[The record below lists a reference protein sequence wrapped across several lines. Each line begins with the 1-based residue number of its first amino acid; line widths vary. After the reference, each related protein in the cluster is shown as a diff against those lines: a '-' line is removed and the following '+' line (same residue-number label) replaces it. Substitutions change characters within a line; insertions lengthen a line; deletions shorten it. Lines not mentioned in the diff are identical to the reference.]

1 MNATLDVRVLLH
13 GEAVDNL
20 RFTQPV
26 IRIGRERDAQG
37 AVNDIVLTSKG
48 VSRSHA
54 QILVGDDG
62 VTVID
67 RSRHGTFI
75 NGERLHGPRRLEA
88 RDVVEIDAYTIQC
101 ELAAGT
107 PVTAPAVTPVNRP
120 VTSPPLPD
128 TTAAELNL
136 VPLDDD
142 LPSFDLGD
150 LGDLRDSTPPRVETL
165 PVVAPRV
172 ADAPAVPRLPELPGP
187 ESLHA
192 APHAAP
198 VTIAAVAPAVAPTS
212 APETSPL
219 ALAYRE
225 LAAQHG
231 ASRWGQPP
239 ALAHGDLP
247 RATEAARRLLGSR
260 MQALPAGVPW
270 PERLARELCGL
281 GPLDDLLDDVS
292 VTALSVR
299 GTAAIDV
306 RRGDAREPA
315 AARFSCVE
323 AIHAMLERWTGQ
335 RLGERGQLEAGP
347 VEGTSVLA
355 LDRNL
360 APGGPIVHVTR
371 ARRPGHT
378 VEGSPAALAGLVGE
392 RMLPQAAAD
401 LLAECVRRGRTL
413 LLHGDASA
421 DLSTLTRALI
431 AARPTDRSAA
441 IVRRSGAWDPREL
454 FILAGERPGAL
465 AAARRLD
472 PDWLVVEEIE
482 ATDAG
487 ELCGGVRHP
496 GGGTIGTLR
505 ARSAEAALARLTALF
520 AAANG
525 WSDLQAARAVVT
537 TGFDVFVG
545 LRRASDGRSVVH
557 TISEARSGAR
567 AELAE
572 LFTWNADIAG
582 ILPTDVEIHLLR

>member
-54 QILVGDDG
+54 QILVGDGG

-67 RSRHGTFI
+67 RSRHGTFV
-75 NGERLHGPRRLEA
+75 NGERLNGPRRLEA

-101 ELAAGT
+101 AIEAST
-107 PVTAPAVTPVNRP
+107 PVTTTASAPQSDT
-120 VTSPPLPD
+120 TSP
-128 TTAAELNL
+128 ELDL
-136 VPLDDD
+136 VPLDDE
-142 LPSFDLGD
+142 LPSFGLGD
-150 LGDLRDSTPPRVETL
+150 LAQPDDSTPPPVEAL

-172 ADAPAVPRLPELPGP
+172 ADVPVAPPQLAEPGPLRVVPAV
-187 ESLHA
+187 
-192 APHAAP
+192 
-198 VTIAAVAPAVAPTS
+198 IAVAPPATTR
-212 APETSPL
+212 ETSPL
-219 ALAYRE
+219 AVAYRE

-239 ALAHGDLP
+239 ALGHNDLP
-247 RATEAARRLLGSR
+247 RATEAARRLLATR
-260 MQALPAGVPW
+260 TQALPAGVPW

-281 GPLDDLLDDVS
+281 GPLDDLLDDVN
-292 VTALSVR
+292 VTALSVC
-299 GTAAIDV
+299 GTAAIHV
-306 RRGDAREPA
+306 RRGGARELA

-335 RLGERGQLEAGP
+335 RLGERGRLEAAP
-347 VEGTSVLA
+347 VEGTTILA
-355 LDRNL
+355 LDRDF
-360 APGGPIVHVTR
+360 APGGPVVHVTR
-371 ARRPGHT
+371 MHRTHHPHQGGPG
-378 VEGSPAALAGLVGE
+378 LAELVGE
-392 RMLPQAAAD
+392 RVLPQAAAD
-401 LLAECVRRGRTL
+401 LLRECVRRGRTFL
-413 LLHGDASA
+413 VHGDAAA
-421 DLSTLTRALI
+421 DLSALTGALI
-431 AARPTDRSAA
+431 AARPTDHSVA
-441 IVRRSGAWDPREL
+441 IVRRVGAWGTSEL
-454 FILAGERPGAL
+454 LVLAGERPGAL

-472 PDWLVVEEIE
+472 PDWLVIEEIE
-482 ATDAG
+482 AGDAG
-487 ELCGGVRHP
+487 DLCGGLRHP

-505 ARSAEAALARLTALF
+505 ARSADAAIARLAALF

-537 TGFDVFVG
+537 TGFDAFIG
-545 LRRASDGRSVVH
+545 IRRLPDGRSVVH